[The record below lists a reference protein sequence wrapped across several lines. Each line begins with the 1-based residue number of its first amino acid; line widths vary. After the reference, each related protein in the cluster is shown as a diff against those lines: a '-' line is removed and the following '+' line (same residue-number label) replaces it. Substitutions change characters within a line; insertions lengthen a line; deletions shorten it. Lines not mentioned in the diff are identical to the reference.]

1 MLKLSDY
8 NVTFYDSADKV
19 VCSCS
24 YNDREIAKD
33 LGFFWDKENKIWAM
47 ERKYFIHLIPYI
59 KRNYNIEDN
68 SYAVEVEGNEII
80 YCKFARMPVVVLIS
94 EPYAEAVICPFKYKD
109 ELKEIGFTWEPALKL
124 WVMDS
129 YDFECFADDYPELF
143 IDTNDVSGISL
154 EYNDLLH
161 VDEFLDIE
169 ENTDIDLG
177 KALSLLKK
185 DVVPYGYQK
194 EGISYILSK
203 KYCLLTDEMGC
214 VDGDAI
220 VTVKRAGCSRKM
232 KLSDLCFK
240 FNGGIS
246 HGNKAWDENIPTEIR
261 CYYDGSLRSMPISKV
276 WESGYKEVLK
286 IFLDDGKELICT
298 PEHQVLTEHG
308 WVEAQYLLNKNVLTN
323 GNECCLK
330 CGSTDDII
338 TYKKSLYAGYCRS
351 CMYFYRDAARKATAD
366 GVIRKDGYRYI
377 YVGKSYPNYKKQGIA
392 EHRLVV
398 EANLNGYSYK
408 EYRELIAFNKNLSK
422 FNLKIIPPD
431 FEVHHKNGIRLDNR
445 LDNLELKTKYVHH
458 AEHES
463 KNIFNKI
470 KIFKPKK
477 IKCTAIK
484 RLGKKT
490 TYDVRVPYADSFV
503 ANGIIVHNCG
513 KSLQALTSSLPYID
527 NKVLVICPAFLKYNW
542 RAEYLKFS
550 DVPEKR
556 ILLAKNKKEVGRWD
570 TNNYDVLIINY
581 EMLRS
586 GVLND
591 IFNDF
596 GMVILDECH
605 YLKEPTAQRTESF
618 LYLME
623 QHKPEFLVGLTGTP
637 VQNRVPEFY
646 TLLKLMS
653 MCPSKTNGKKIT
665 DSFMTYSS
673 FCERFS
679 YKKLKKFRGMRQAIV
694 KYEGSKNIKELKE
707 YLKGKFIRRMA
718 KDHLDLPEFSHQN
731 ILVELTKKALTEISE
746 SLRLAWEEQV
756 IDSEGDEEESFST
769 AKARAALAKAP
780 AVVNFTDDLLQ
791 QEPDSPVVIFSDH
804 RESVDFMFEALSKK
818 KKSVARIYGGTP
830 NAKRHK
836 IVKDFQAGKLD
847 VLVATIGAAG
857 TGLTLTKSNKMI
869 FCDLNWVPGQNAQ
882 AEKRIHRVGQ
892 KNRCMYYHFI
902 LPGIDEMISS
912 SLQEKIETINK
923 VI

>member
-109 ELKEIGFTWEPALKL
+109 ELKELGFTWEPALKL

-203 KYCLLTDEMGC
+203 KYCLLTDEMG
-214 VDGDAI
+214 
-220 VTVKRAGCSRKM
+220 
-232 KLSDLCFK
+232 L
-240 FNGGIS
+240 
-246 HGNKAWDENIPTEIR
+246 
-261 CYYDGSLRSMPISKV
+261 
-276 WESGYKEVLK
+276 
-286 IFLDDGKELICT
+286 
-298 PEHQVLTEHG
+298 
-308 WVEAQYLLNKNVLTN
+308 
-323 GNECCLK
+323 
-330 CGSTDDII
+330 
-338 TYKKSLYAGYCRS
+338 
-351 CMYFYRDAARKATAD
+351 
-366 GVIRKDGYRYI
+366 
-377 YVGKSYPNYKKQGIA
+377 
-392 EHRLVV
+392 
-398 EANLNGYSYK
+398 
-408 EYRELIAFNKNLSK
+408 
-422 FNLKIIPPD
+422 
-431 FEVHHKNGIRLDNR
+431 
-445 LDNLELKTKYVHH
+445 
-458 AEHES
+458 
-463 KNIFNKI
+463 
-470 KIFKPKK
+470 
-477 IKCTAIK
+477 
-484 RLGKKT
+484 
-490 TYDVRVPYADSFV
+490 
-503 ANGIIVHNCG
+503 G

-550 DVPEKR
+550 NVPEKR
-556 ILLAKNKKEVGRWD
+556 ILLAKNKKEVGTWD

-623 QHKPEFLVGLTGTP
+623 QHKPEFLIGLTGTP

-679 YKKLKKFRGMRQAIV
+679 YKKLKKFRGMRQAVV

-718 KDHLDLPEFSHQN
+718 EDHLDLPEFSHQN
-731 ILVELTKKALTEISE
+731 ILVELTKKALNEISE
-746 SLRLAWEEQV
+746 SLRQAWEEQV

-836 IVKDFQAGKLD
+836 IVEDFQAGKLD